1 MLVDDFMS
9 GDAFWSSSLGVG
21 PGVVAPGLVLGS
33 GKRGGWV
40 GPSQA
45 AGLVA
50 CGLHGASA
58 RVRTEP

>member
-1 MLVDDFMS
+1 MLVDDFMG
-9 GDAFWSSSLGVG
+9 GDAFWASGLGVV
-21 PGVVAPGLVLGS
+21 PGAVAPGLVLGS
-33 GKRGGWV
+33 GKHGGLV